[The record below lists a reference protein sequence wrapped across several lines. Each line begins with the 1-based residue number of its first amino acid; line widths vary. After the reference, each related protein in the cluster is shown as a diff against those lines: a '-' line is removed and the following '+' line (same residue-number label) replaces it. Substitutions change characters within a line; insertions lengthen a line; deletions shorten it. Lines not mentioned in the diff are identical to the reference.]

1 MGWVMQL
8 ALGVA
13 YWILPRFTKGLPRGN
28 ETITWLSLIFLN
40 AGILMVALD
49 TVFKIAFFVF
59 LGRTLEAVGVLTFLW
74 VAWRRVRPSR

>member
-28 ETITWLSLIFLN
+28 ETITWLSLILLN

-49 TVFKIAFFVF
+49 IVFKIAFFVF

-74 VAWRRVRPSR
+74 VAWRQVRPSR